1 MGNVGDPV
9 WASTQLFWTFLVVLF
24 RIAGLMVTAPVFG
37 SPSVPVPVKLGF
49 SVAFAIAIT
58 PTTLGKVGT
67 PPDSGLVLMG
77 ILLGETLVGMLIGYV
92 VSLFFGAVQM
102 AGAFIDMQMGYG
114 IFQLMNPFTQMPAS
128 LLAQFHTLLLMVVY
142 LQVNAHHWLLAAL
155 AESFGAVPPGAVA
168 LDASR
173 LQPVLSD
180 VIVQVFVLALRIAA
194 PATAVLIVVDAA
206 LAIVSRAVPQMP
218 VFFVGAP
225 AKIAMGLLTLAIVL
239 PLMANVF
246 VNTLPIAAQDVLNLM
261 KALAR

>member
-1 MGNVGDPV
+1 MDSV
-9 WASTQLFWTFLVVLF
+9 WVSTQFFWTFLVVLF
-24 RIAGLMVTAPVFG
+24 RIGGLMVTAPVFG

-49 SVAFAIAIT
+49 STAFAIALT
-58 PTTLGKVGT
+58 PTAVGKVGA
-67 PPDSGLVLMG
+67 PPDDWLVLVG
-77 ILLGETLVGMLIGYV
+77 ILLGETLLGMLTGYL
-92 VSLFFGAVQM
+92 VSLFFSAVQM

-114 IFQLMNPFTQMPAS
+114 IFQLMNPFMPIPAS
-128 LLAQFHTLLLMVVY
+128 LLAQFHTLLMMVVY

-155 AESFGAVPPGAVA
+155 AQSLQALPPGGVA
-168 LDASR
+168 LDAGR

-180 VIVQVFVLALRIAA
+180 VIVQVFALALRIAA

-239 PLMANVF
+239 PLVVNVF
-246 VNTLPIAAQDVLNLM
+246 VNTLPMAAQDMLNLFR
-261 KALAR
+261 ALAR

>member
-1 MGNVGDPV
+1 MDPV

-49 SVAFAIAIT
+49 STAFAIALT
-58 PTTLGKVGT
+58 PTAVGKVGS
-67 PPDSGLVLMG
+67 PPDDWLTLVG
-77 ILLGETLVGMLIGYV
+77 VLLGETLLGMLTGYL
-92 VSLFFGAVQM
+92 VSLFFSAVQM

-114 IFQLMNPFTQMPAS
+114 IFQLMNPFTPVPAS
-128 LLAQFHTLLLMVVY
+128 LLAQFHTLLMMVVY

-155 AESFGAVPPGAVA
+155 AQSLQALPPGGVA
-168 LDASR
+168 LDAGR
-173 LQPVLSD
+173 LQPLLSD
-180 VIVQVFVLALRIAA
+180 VIVQVFALALRIAA

-239 PLMANVF
+239 PLVANVF
-246 VNTLPIAAQDVLNLM
+246 VNTLPMAAQDILDMLG
-261 KALAR
+261 ALAR